1 MKIFEDSYVDTLLAE
16 QLNIAERV
24 VRKGLMGFVR
34 LGDTPRQS
42 NQYAEEE
49 IDMELDVFLTWMGTD
64 NSVGRVPD

>member
-1 MKIFEDSYVDTLLAE
+1 
-16 QLNIAERV
+16 
-24 VRKGLMGFVR
+24 MGFVR